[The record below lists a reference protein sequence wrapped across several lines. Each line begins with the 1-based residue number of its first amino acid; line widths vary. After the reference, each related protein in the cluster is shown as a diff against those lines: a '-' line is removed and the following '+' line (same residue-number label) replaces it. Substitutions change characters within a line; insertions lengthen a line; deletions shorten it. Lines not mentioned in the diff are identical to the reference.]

1 MPQTTGPEDHKPS
14 GGGLGPNEPYDTVDV
29 MFDLVVKPG
38 ASRSTLQLQMSAPS
52 SLDAVVTLPNGSQ
65 MLAIPPGALRLFRIT
80 LASGWDWKFDLSNDI
95 DGAPVR
101 FKDPAHAGFYH
112 VAAAGDRAMGL
123 VGRSTVRAD
132 YSGPGKVHS
141 FNLYLQFLQP
151 GGQAPLRMRIDPDG
165 GNPPPQG

>member
-1 MPQTTGPEDHKPS
+1 
-14 GGGLGPNEPYDTVDV
+14 
-29 MFDLVVKPG
+29 
-38 ASRSTLQLQMSAPS
+38 
-52 SLDAVVTLPNGSQ
+52 

-141 FNLYLQFLQP
+141 FNLYLQFIQP